1 MKTITPLASSSYS
14 NPYTV
19 YSTGAV
25 PSSTGVP
32 FTGAA
37 SSNQAAVWPSL
48 PLLVLSLWL
57 YKRSVDE
64 VIRIRT

>member
-1 MKTITPLASSSYS
+1 MKTITPLATSSYS

-37 SSNQAAVWPSL
+37 SSNQAAGLAVAAIAGVVAL
-48 PLLVLSLWL
+48 AL
-57 YKRSVDE
+57 
-64 VIRIRT
+64 